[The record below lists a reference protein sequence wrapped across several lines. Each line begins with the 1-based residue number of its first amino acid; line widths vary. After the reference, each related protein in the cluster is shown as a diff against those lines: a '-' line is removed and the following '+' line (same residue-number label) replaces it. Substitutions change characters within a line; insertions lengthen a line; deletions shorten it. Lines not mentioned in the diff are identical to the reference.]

1 LVHRIAAFRVD
12 AVLLPRRRHVFEWSD
27 RCVGC
32 CASIRMHW
40 TRPQTILARYY
51 SNLAFRINAKSCAP
65 LQIGFPLVLTI
76 REGEAPAEPNCCL
89 AVGSLGSAAASPLRE
104 GEAPA
109 EPNCCLAAESH
120 GSAGASPSHVEP
132 TSTSSVPPFQDN
144 THWLPPTARPR
155 NATTIG
161 ALRGRNAPSHRALHF
176 TLSGFFSL
184 AFHCR
189 HPQRNDRCRTGHQRI
204 SAVET

>member
-1 LVHRIAAFRVD
+1 VLSTLQDPARARVAPDIISLLINAVTAEVRSLLRDQLVHRIAAFRVD

-89 AVGSLGSAAASPLRE
+89 AVGSLGSAAASPIWE

-109 EPNCCLAAESH
+109 EPNCCLAVGSR
-120 GSAGASPSHVEP
+120 GSAAASPLREGEAPAEP
-132 TSTSSVPPFQDN
+132 N
-144 THWLPPTARPR
+144 
-155 NATTIG
+155 
-161 ALRGRNAPSHRALHF
+161 
-176 TLSGFFSL
+176 
-184 AFHCR
+184 C
-189 HPQRNDRCRTGHQRI
+189 
-204 SAVET
+204 